1 MLYSWFCAWAC
12 SRAECLSC
20 IIAVRSNLN
29 RIITPYGTPFKQTV
43 PYCLWET
50 AHRPDKSC
58 QLISYKQLP
67 AQRHIVRVL
76 RAHTPGVCQQH
87 HTWQAATRRQE
98 MDRQGHS
105 CQQNTYQEDAE
116 AGWDD
121 ECFPDGTHSSSNTYP
136 PKKHKSIKGHFP
148 DLLYPRI
155 FHYLSSK
162 GKNFLYPT
170 GL

>member
-1 MLYSWFCAWAC
+1 MVL
-12 SRAECLSC
+12 CLSMLQGGVPFLYYC
-20 IIAVRSNLN
+20 CPVKLKPYHY
-29 RIITPYGTPFKQTV
+29 PYGIPFRQTV
-43 PYCLWET
+43 PYCLRKT

-67 AQRHIVRVL
+67 AQRHIVRVS
-76 RAHTPGVCQQH
+76 RAHTTGVCQQH
-87 HTWQAATRRQE
+87 HTWRAATRRQE
-98 MDRQGHS
+98 MVNVH
-105 CQQNTYQEDAE
+105 TKKMPMT
-116 AGWDD
+116 GWDD
-121 ECFPDGTHSSSNTYP
+121 ECLPDGIHSRSNTYL

-170 GL
+170 SL